1 MAHPEHLPPW
11 WQVMLPHLDIRKSQ
25 RLDES
30 IFAADLG
37 QVVRGESAYDWWL
50 PWLTTGGQHQR
61 IC

>member
-1 MAHPEHLPPW
+1 
-11 WQVMLPHLDIRKSQ
+11 MLPHPDIRKSQ

-37 QVVRGESAYDWWL
+37 QVVRGEAAYDWWL
-50 PWLTTGGQHQR
+50 PWLTTEVHHQR